1 MQDIRAR
8 EDAQGNEGENM
19 HIPAL
24 ITGIAA
30 VVFFLLSYQQKT
42 RSRIIAFNVLSRTLY
57 VLQYLLLHAFEGAAL
72 DILGMLSSLLAQR
85 KNSAWIKK
93 HEKAVFI
100 GVNIVIVGIGLLLYE
115 NIFSLFPIAGV
126 VLHTSAFWIDE
137 EKRIRLVSL
146 LGSPFW
152 LVYNLVS
159 GAYGSAAGDLMTIGS
174 ICIAIWKYDILPARA
189 GKAKR
194 REN

>member
-1 MQDIRAR
+1 
-8 EDAQGNEGENM
+8 M

-24 ITGIAA
+24 ITGVAA

-42 RSRIIAFNVLSRTLY
+42 RRRIITFNVLSRTLY

-85 KNSAWIKK
+85 KNTPWIRR
-93 HEKAVFI
+93 HIRIVFLGANLLTVAV
-100 GVNIVIVGIGLLLYE
+100 GLLLYE
-115 NIFSLFPIAGV
+115 NVFSLFPIAGV
-126 VLHTSAFWIDE
+126 VLHTSAFWMDE
-137 EKRIRLVSL
+137 ERKIRLVSL

-159 GAYGSAAGDLMTIGS
+159 GAYGSAAGDLLTIGS
-174 ICIAIWKYDILPARA
+174 ICIAIWNYDIRP
-189 GKAKR
+189 KYPR
-194 REN
+194 RNHKGDDAHEKF